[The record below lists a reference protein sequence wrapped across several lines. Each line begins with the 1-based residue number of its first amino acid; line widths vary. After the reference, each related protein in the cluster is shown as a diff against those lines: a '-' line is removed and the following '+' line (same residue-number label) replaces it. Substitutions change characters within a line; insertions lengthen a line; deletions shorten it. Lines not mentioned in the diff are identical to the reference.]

1 MYYQLSWKILPGLKG
16 LSCSEFSAVATTAPN
31 NDGGVAL
38 ELAGEAERDRLLRHL
53 EEHFAARRFT
63 NQADAFEA
71 VKMRVLAWRGS
82 GA

>member
-38 ELAGEAERDRLLRHL
+38 ELDGEEERDRLLRHL

-71 VKMRVLAWRGS
+71 VKMRVLQWRGEQ
-82 GA
+82 

>member
-1 MYYQLSWKILPGLKG
+1 MHYQLAWKILPGLRG
-16 LSCSEFSAVATTAPN
+16 LGCSDFSAVPTDTPN

-38 ELAGEAERDRLLRHL
+38 ELEGDAERDRLVAHL

-71 VKMRVLAWRGS
+71 VKMQVLAWRGR
-82 GA
+82 GE